1 VGKSDGA
8 VRRALATPPG
18 LFDRDLLG
26 RRRPRLL
33 AQLAAHGQLLLV
45 SSIAIFLAAVV
56 RGFSGFGFSLLAITA
71 ISIFMPAQE
80 IVPSIFLLEVAASLN
95 LIPSI
100 WREIDWRGIA
110 FLILGY
116 VIGLVPGIYA
126 LVHAPAAPLNIA
138 LGLFVIVTSLV
149 MLSGF
154 RLQKTPGP
162 PAIVATG
169 VASGLL
175 NGAFGTGGPPVVLFY
190 FSTPAAAAVGRAS
203 IIAFFFLTDTLGL
216 IGQAYSGIITTQSF
230 VQFIAWIP
238 ALLVGVAIGAKG
250 FKHMEQVKFRKAV
263 LIILI
268 GLAVVTLV
276 KAGLDLAHSA

>member
-1 VGKSDGA
+1 MWES
-8 VRRALATPPG
+8 LT
-18 LFDRDLLG
+18 
-26 RRRPRLL
+26 
-33 AQLAAHGQLLLV
+33 AQFAAHWQLLLL
-45 SSIAIFLAAVV
+45 SSFAIFLAAIV
-56 RGFSGFGFSLLAITA
+56 RGFSGFGFSLLSITA
-71 ISIFMPAQE
+71 ISIFMPAQD

-110 FLILGY
+110 WLLLGY

-138 LGLFVIVTSLV
+138 LGLFVIATSIV

-162 PAIVATG
+162 GATVG
-169 VASGLL
+169 TGILSGLL

-203 IIAFFFLTDTLGL
+203 VIAFFFMTDTLGL
-216 IGQAYSGIITTQSF
+216 IGQAYSGIITTQIF
-230 VQFIAWIP
+230 AQFIAWIP
-238 ALLVGVAIGAKG
+238 ALLIGIFIGAKG
-250 FKHMEQVKFRKAV
+250 FKHMDQAKFRRAV

-268 GLAVVTLV
+268 ALAIVTLV
-276 KAGLDLAHSA
+276 KAVHDLGGGAA